1 MCCMCFGAMI
11 LMVVL
16 VLAVFAAASGG
27 KETFEKCRDLR
38 ACGYNQSGDYWAHV
52 SPGQSRENFSPDAPG
67 ACQCAMCVRSVS
79 DGYRSL

>member
-1 MCCMCFGAMI
+1 MASCGEYFGI
-11 LMVVL
+11 VVLLVL
-16 VLAVFAAASGG
+16 VLAAFAFAANR
-27 KETFEKCRDLR
+27 ETFEKCRDLR